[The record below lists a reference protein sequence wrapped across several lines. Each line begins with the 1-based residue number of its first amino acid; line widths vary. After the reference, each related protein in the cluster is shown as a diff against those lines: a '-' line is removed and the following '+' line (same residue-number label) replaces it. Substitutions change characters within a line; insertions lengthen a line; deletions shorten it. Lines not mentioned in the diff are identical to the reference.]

1 MRRVRRLVRSAWA
14 KAPPGVKRMYA
25 RLPSRLTASVRAK
38 LWSTSDTAE
47 LTRAYIERHGLE
59 VRRGPLKGLSYPPDL
74 VGKVDALV
82 PKLIGSYEA
91 ELHEPLE
98 RLLSPSVVN
107 IGSADGYYAV
117 GLARLGLRVRAFDPD
132 RTGQET
138 TLRLAEHNGVTVTVS
153 GAFKPETLRD
163 LDDGTALIIC
173 DCEGCE
179 ANVLQPDVLRDCNLI
194 VELHDFVKPGLGD
207 QVVKRFSSTH
217 DIEVIPQRPRDT
229 STFSEVEGL
238 PHPELAVAEG
248 RPEQMRWAVM
258 TPRR

>member
-1 MRRVRRLVRSAWA
+1 MRQLARSAWA
-14 KAPPGVKRMYA
+14 ITPPGIKRMYA
-25 RLPSRLTASVRAK
+25 RLPSRLTASVREK
-38 LWSTSDTAE
+38 MWSTSATAE
-47 LTRAYIERHGLE
+47 LTRAYVERHGLE
-59 VRRGPLKGLSYPPDL
+59 VRRGPLQGLKYPPEL

-98 RLLSPSVVN
+98 RLLAPTVVN

-117 GLARLGLRVRAFDPD
+117 GLARLGHRVQAFDPD
-132 RTGQET
+132 PAGRET

-153 GAFKPETLRD
+153 GAFKPGTLRD
-163 LDDGTALIIC
+163 LEDGAPLIIC

-179 ANVLQPDVLRDCNLI
+179 ASVLEPDVLRDCNLI

-207 QVVKRFSSTH
+207 EVVKRFSSTH
-217 DIEVIPQRPRDT
+217 DVEVIPERPRDP
-229 STFSEVEGL
+229 STFPEVEGL

>member
-1 MRRVRRLVRSAWA
+1 VRQLVRSAWA

-25 RLPSRLTASVRAK
+25 RLPSRLTASVREK
-38 LWSTSDTAE
+38 LWSTSNTAE
-47 LTRAYIERHGLE
+47 LTRAYIERHGLD
-59 VRRGPLKGLSYPPDL
+59 VRRGPLKGLRYPPEL

-98 RLLSPSVVN
+98 RLLSPTVVN

-132 RTGQET
+132 RTGRET
-138 TLRLAEHNGVTVTVS
+138 TLRLAEFNGVTVTVS
-153 GAFKPETLRD
+153 GAFKPETLRE
-163 LDDGTALIIC
+163 LDDGTGLILC

-179 ANVLQPDVLRDCNLI
+179 ANVLQPDLLRDCNLI

-217 DIEVIPQRPRDT
+217 DVEVIPQRPRDT

-258 TPRR
+258 TPSG

>member
-1 MRRVRRLVRSAWA
+1 
-14 KAPPGVKRMYA
+14 MYA
-25 RLPSRLTASVRAK
+25 RLPSRLTAAVRQK
-38 LWSTSDTAE
+38 MWSSSTTAE

-59 VRRGPLKGLSYPPDL
+59 VRRGPLKGLRYPPDL

-91 ELHEPLE
+91 ELHESLE
-98 RLLSPSVVN
+98 RLRLQAVVN

-132 RTGQET
+132 RTGQAT
-138 TLRLAEHNGVTVTVS
+138 TRRLADYNGVTLS
-153 GAFKPETLRD
+153 IEGAFKPETLKN
-163 LDDGTALIIC
+163 LDGEPALVLC

-179 ANVLQPDVLRDCNLI
+179 ATVLRPDALRDCNLI

-207 QVVKRFSSTH
+207 EVVRRFSSTH
-217 DIEVIPQRPRDT
+217 DVEVIREQARA
-229 STFSEVEGL
+229 SSSYSELEGL
-238 PHPELAVAEG
+238 PYAELGVAEG